1 MKAIIDDKLY
11 DTEKAELILEFSRS
25 FDAVDIF
32 GRDCKGWKNME
43 LYRTKKGNYI
53 EVDLRSKKIELTSEY
68 CAKELLRKINPDK
81 YIELFGEVEEG

>member
-1 MKAIIDDKLY
+1 
-11 DTEKAELILEFSRS
+11 
-25 FDAVDIF
+25 
-32 GRDCKGWKNME
+32 ME